1 MIKISTMKNKTVP
14 PLEAS
19 RVFRFLP
26 KEAEASQ
33 KHYQS
38 KPCQKSFPIQS
49 LIQIEP
55 GKKQAESS
63 QSCSQHPK
71 DCGNGKCRNDS
82 SNKSKARQKKR
93 QKRKKKVL
101 FSYILFLSILHI
113 RSIKHQ
119 DFHTSDLPH
128 IFLRLSRSVP
138 AEPLFH
144 FPGKPQLCH
153 PLP

>member
-14 PLEAS
+14 PGSFQGIQIACVNLIDLPDHTVGNAVKATDQ
-19 RVFRFLP
+19 RILP

-38 KPCQKSFPIQS
+38 KPCQKPFPIQS

-71 DCGNGKCRNDS
+71 NCGNGKCRNDS

-128 IFLRLSRSVP
+128 IFLR
-138 AEPLFH
+138 
-144 FPGKPQLCH
+144 
-153 PLP
+153 